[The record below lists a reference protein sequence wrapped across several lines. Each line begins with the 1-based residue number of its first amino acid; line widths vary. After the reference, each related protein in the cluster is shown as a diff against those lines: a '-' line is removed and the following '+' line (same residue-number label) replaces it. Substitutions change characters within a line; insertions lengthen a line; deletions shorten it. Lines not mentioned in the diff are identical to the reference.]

1 MEKNKDTK
9 DERHYKIFNGILGL
23 VVGLW
28 LAIPSLFSF
37 FDHSTGSVV
46 FWIDFI
52 AIIVGV
58 ISVISGINELR
69 HIKK

>member
-9 DERHYKIFNGILGL
+9 DEKHYKIFNGILGL

-37 FDHSTGSVV
+37 FDNSTGSVV
-46 FWIDFI
+46 F
-52 AIIVGV
+52 
-58 ISVISGINELR
+58 
-69 HIKK
+69 